1 MNSKYPP
8 QSEIKDKFIN
18 TNIDLLNLHA
28 YIYMSYCKRKHTKG
42 IALLSGMMYIFHSL
56 NISQFKHL
64 KCILSNRCCATL
76 SVYLNKHR

>member
-28 YIYMSYCKRKHTKG
+28 V
-42 IALLSGMMYIFHSL
+42 
-56 NISQFKHL
+56 HL
-64 KCILSNRCCATL
+64 YVILQKETYQRDSFA
-76 SVYLNKHR
+76 